1 MSQKRHIG
9 ERRVLCVE
17 QPKTLPE
24 AENPVKEE
32 TKMKHII
39 AVIRPERLDDV
50 RRALEKVGYSGL
62 MISEIQGH
70 GKQKGIVQQWRGEK
84 YKVDLI
90 PKVKLEV
97 VVKDSELGAIKK
109 TIIENARTGEIGDG
123 KMFISTVDE
132 VVRIR
137 TGEEGEIAL

>member
-1 MSQKRHIG
+1 
-9 ERRVLCVE
+9 
-17 QPKTLPE
+17 
-24 AENPVKEE
+24 
-32 TKMKHII
+32 MKHII
-39 AVIRPERLDDV
+39 AIIRPEKLDDV
-50 RRALEKVGYSGL
+50 RHALEKAGCSGL
-62 MISEIQGH
+62 MISEISGH
-70 GKQKGIVQQWRGEK
+70 GKQKGVVQQWRGEK

-90 PKVKLEV
+90 PKIKLEV
-97 VVKDSELGAIKK
+97 MIKDSELGMINK

>member
-1 MSQKRHIG
+1 
-9 ERRVLCVE
+9 
-17 QPKTLPE
+17 
-24 AENPVKEE
+24 
-32 TKMKHII
+32 MKHII
-39 AVIRPERLDDV
+39 AIIRPEKLDDV
-50 RRALEKVGYSGL
+50 RHALEKAGCSGL
-62 MISEIQGH
+62 MISEISGH
-70 GKQKGIVQQWRGEK
+70 GKQKGVVQQWRGEK

-90 PKVKLEV
+90 PKIKLEV
-97 VVKDSELGAIKK
+97 MIKDSELGVIKK